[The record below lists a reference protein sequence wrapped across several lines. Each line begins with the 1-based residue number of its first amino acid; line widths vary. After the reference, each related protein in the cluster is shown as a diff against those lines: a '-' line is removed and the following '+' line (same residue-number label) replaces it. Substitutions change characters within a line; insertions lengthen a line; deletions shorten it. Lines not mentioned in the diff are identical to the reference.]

1 MGDYIIY
8 AVLASTILYLIVR
21 LIIHLLEFS
30 MFLKIKENLIINLY
44 NILSISDDNKDMD
57 TDEILIELHK
67 KNNEIKGTKFVEK
80 LELSYGEDNN
90 MILSLTM
97 DNGKSK
103 PKFDFNV
110 ELGDIISI
118 KEIKG

>member
-1 MGDYIIY
+1 MKDYIWYVII
-8 AVLASTILYLIVR
+8 VSTSLYLLVR

-30 MFLKIKENLIINLY
+30 MFIKIKEILLVELY
-44 NILSISDDNKDMD
+44 NLLSDSDDNKDMD
-57 TDEILIELHK
+57 VDLIL
-67 KNNEIKGTKFVEK
+67 EK
-80 LELSYGEDNN
+80 LYEKVDEARGKKFLESIDLSYGENQN
-90 MILSLTM
+90 MILSLVM

-118 KEIKG
+118 KELA